1 MTINNVDLEL
11 RILFVAFSNKFIN
24 PQAPITTQ
32 ELISQLMIDYPDTF
46 PSSRKISYTI
56 AALKNLGF
64 IEEDVKVNE
73 EEFNECLKKMREEH
87 PKMSD
92 EKIEKKCRKQ
102 VGYQSVLL
110 PTETGIVKFC
120 QKVVPFI
127 KGGSGKTNMIIIDVC
142 QNYIAENR
150 PKPTTKAHTQV

>member
-87 PKMSD
+87 PRMND
-92 EKIEKKCRKQ
+92 ETIKKKCLKQ

-110 PTETGIVKFC
+110 PTRAGVVRFC
-120 QKVVPFI
+120 RKVAPFVES
-127 KGGSGKTNMIIIDVC
+127 GSGKTNMIIIDVC
-142 QNYIAENR
+142 RNYMAENP
-150 PKPTTKAHTQV
+150 PKTTANTHTQA

>member
-1 MTINNVDLEL
+1 MTIDNVDLEL
-11 RILFVAFSNKFIN
+11 RILFAAFNNKFIN

-32 ELISQLMIDYPDTF
+32 ELISKLMIDYPDTF
-46 PSSRKISYTI
+46 PNSRKISYTI

-73 EEFNECLKKMREEH
+73 EELNECLKKMREEH

-92 EKIEKKCRKQ
+92 EKIKKKCLKQ

-110 PTETGIVKFC
+110 PTKTGIVRFC

-127 KGGSGKTNMIIIDVC
+127 KGGSGKTNTVIIDVC
-142 QNYIAENR
+142 RNYIAENQ
-150 PKPTTKAHTQV
+150 PKTTTKAPTQT